1 MTINM
6 YIEGEPQEIAALALE
21 LQGRRAERLTVDLS
35 DASVSQ
41 TLYQPLR
48 AAAQDSAAP
57 EEEPDP
63 EEDAEESQWADSE
76 GVDLLGKQF
85 RPPNDWTSSMLRI
98 LTNDAVRLRHA
109 IITIFVLNAAAIA
122 IGATLLLL
130 RAVR

>member
-48 AAAQDSAAP
+48 AAAP

-63 EEDAEESQWADSE
+63 EEDAEESQWVDSE